1 MNIKQMAESPRES
14 HSHERFS
21 LFQSFISSSPFF
33 CFLFFVLVFFLLP
46 VVLLFYIARAPL
58 MQRILESTGHLWSFR
73 DFHSEVNYKSKPT

>member
-33 CFLFFVLVFFLLP
+33 CWFFFVFFVFFCLLCFYFILQGHHSYS
-46 VVLLFYIARAPL
+46 VSWKAQDTCGVLEIFI
-58 MQRILESTGHLWSFR
+58 Q
-73 DFHSEVNYKSKPT
+73 K